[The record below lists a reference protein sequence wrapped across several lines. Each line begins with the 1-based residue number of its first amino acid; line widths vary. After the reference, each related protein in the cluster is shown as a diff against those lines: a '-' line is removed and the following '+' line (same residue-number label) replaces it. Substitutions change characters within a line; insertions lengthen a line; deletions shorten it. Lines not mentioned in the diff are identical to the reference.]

1 VPSAANDRTGLIGGH
16 VTSTPQPSAPAS
28 SGSSARDPLG
38 PSWLF
43 GLFCVIQ
50 AIVYCIL
57 AVAWFFWTFADA
69 GGDAPR
75 PSNSHELAVQTNIT
89 IGVIALLV
97 AAAIGIAA
105 WLARHR
111 DIARFEFI
119 VIVLIVAVTVYFS
132 ATTPLMG

>member
-1 VPSAANDRTGLIGGH
+1 
-16 VTSTPQPSAPAS
+16 VTSTPQPSAPES
-28 SGSSARDPLG
+28 PGSRARQPVG

-50 AIVYCIL
+50 AIVYCVL
-57 AVAWFFWTFADA
+57 AIAWFFWTFADA

-75 PSNSHELAVQTNIT
+75 PTNYRELAVQTNLT
-89 IGVIALLV
+89 IGVIAFLV
-97 AAAIGIAA
+97 AAAIGVAA

-119 VIVLIVAVTVYFS
+119 VIVLIAVVTAYFC
-132 ATTPLMG
+132 AATPLVG